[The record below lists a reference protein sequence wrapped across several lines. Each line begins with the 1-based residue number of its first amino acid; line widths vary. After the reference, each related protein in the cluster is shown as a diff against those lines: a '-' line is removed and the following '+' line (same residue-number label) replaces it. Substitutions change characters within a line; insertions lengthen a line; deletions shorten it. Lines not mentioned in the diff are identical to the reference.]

1 MTSASPD
8 SLLTAE
14 PPLKSAP
21 WSPEAE
27 QAVLGAMMLDQDASL
42 RAAELLDHSLF
53 YREAHR
59 RLFRAMVALTEQRTV
74 IDHVTLRD
82 ELVRRNELEMAGGME
97 YIAEIV
103 DSVATAA
110 NLEHHARIVR
120 DKAIL
125 RQLIEASTQ
134 TITEAY
140 EARRTTGELVDQA
153 EARVFKIAQERRH
166 EGFIRIKE
174 MLWPT
179 MERIELLQKSG
190 KKVTGV
196 PSGFADLDELTS
208 GFQASELIVVAARPS
223 MGKTAFC
230 LNIATQAAVDGHGV
244 AVFSLEMSKDS
255 LVQRMLCAEARVDSQ
270 SVRRGLLRD
279 RDFTNL
285 ARAAGVLQQCPIW
298 IDDTPALTLLE
309 MRGKARRLKA
319 ESELGLVIVDY
330 LQLMRSPEYAE
341 NRVQEVS
348 DISRSLK
355 ALARELRVPVIA
367 LSQLSRASEQRGGD
381 RRPQL
386 SDLRD
391 SGAIEQDADVVV
403 FIHRP
408 EYYDREDESKRGTA
422 EILLAKHRNGPT
434 GDVNLRFTKEYTRF
448 DNFTPRE
455 EPGGSY

>member
-1 MTSASPD
+1 
-8 SLLTAE
+8 
-14 PPLKSAP
+14 
-21 WSPEAE
+21 
-27 QAVLGAMMLDQDASL
+27 
-42 RAAELLDHSLF
+42 
-53 YREAHR
+53 
-59 RLFRAMVALTEQRTV
+59 
-74 IDHVTLRD
+74 
-82 ELVRRNELEMAGGME
+82 
-97 YIAEIV
+97 
-103 DSVATAA
+103 
-110 NLEHHARIVR
+110 VR

-125 RQLIEASTQ
+125 RRLIEASTQ

-140 EARRTTGELVDQA
+140 DARLPTTELIDHA
-153 EARVFKIAQERRH
+153 EARVFRIAQERRQ
-166 EGFIRIKE
+166 EGFTRIKE

-196 PSGFADLDELTS
+196 PSGFSDLDELTS
-208 GFQASELIVVAARPS
+208 GFQVSELIIVAARPS

-230 LNIATQAAVDGHGV
+230 LNVATQAAVDGHGV
-244 AVFSLEMSKDS
+244 AIFSLEMSKDA

-270 SVRRGLLRD
+270 SVRRGMLKD

-285 ARAAGVLQQCPIW
+285 ARAAGVLQQCPLW
-298 IDDTPALTLLE
+298 IDDSPAITLLE
-309 MRGKARRLKA
+309 MRSKARRLKA
-319 ESELGLVIVDY
+319 DSELGLIIVDY
-330 LQLMRSPEYAE
+330 LQLMRSPEYAD

-355 ALARELRVPVIA
+355 ALARELDIPVIA

-391 SGAIEQDADVVV
+391 SGAIEQDADVVI

-422 EILLAKHRNGPT
+422 EILLAKARNGPT
-434 GDVNLRFTKEYTRF
+434 GEVKLRFTREYTRF
-448 DNFTPRE
+448 DSFTNRDDGG
-455 EPGGSY
+455 PGF